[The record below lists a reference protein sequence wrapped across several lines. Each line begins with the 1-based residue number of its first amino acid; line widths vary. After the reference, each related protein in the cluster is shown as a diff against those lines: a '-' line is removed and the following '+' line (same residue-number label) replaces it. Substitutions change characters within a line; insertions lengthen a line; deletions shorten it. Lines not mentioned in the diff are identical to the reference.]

1 MSIFEEEL
9 KRVKERGELLEKA
22 DTYAN
27 YSSNAF
33 LYLRSKFPEI
43 EDYKLMEAS
52 AYLTHMAAIVIFDEI
67 NKSTKNNKPYN
78 NYRRTNNA
86 HRV

>member
-9 KRVKERGELLEKA
+9 KRVKERGELPEKEC
-22 DTYAN
+22 TYAN
-27 YSSNAF
+27 YSTNAF

-52 AYLTHMAAIVIFDEI
+52 AYLTHMAAIVIFDEV
-67 NKSTKNNKPYN
+67 NKSIKKGKIG
-78 NYRRTNNA
+78 R
-86 HRV
+86 

>member
-9 KRVKERGELLEKA
+9 KRVKERGELLEKEA
-22 DTYAN
+22 TYAN
-27 YSSNAF
+27 FSSNAF

-52 AYLTHMAAIVIFDEI
+52 AYLTHMAAIVIFDEV
-67 NKSTKNNKPYN
+67 NNSMKKGKIG
-78 NYRRTNNA
+78 R
-86 HRV
+86 